1 MTDEAEE
8 DGQDLMDL
16 VQSVPE
22 HVTCHNHVILF
33 PWGSDT
39 FAAHLKAL
47 AIRIEAASGYIEVFD
62 QDEHHW
68 KPAEK
73 KSGNVASIHTGRKP

>member
-47 AIRIEAASGYIEVFD
+47 AIRIDAATASIEVFD
-62 QDEHHW
+62 QDEHVW
-68 KPAEK
+68 KSAVKQQATLTPINA
-73 KSGNVASIHTGRKP
+73 GRKP

>member
-1 MTDEAEE
+1 MTDEVE
-8 DGQDLMDL
+8 DEGQDLGDL
-16 VQSVPE
+16 VQTVPE
-22 HVTCHNHVILF
+22 HVTCRNHVILF

-39 FAAHLKAL
+39 FAAHLNGL
-47 AIRIEAASGYIEVFD
+47 AIRIDADSSYIEVFD

-73 KSGNVASIHTGRKP
+73 TRGNVASIHTGRKP

>member
-1 MTDEAEE
+1 MTE
-8 DGQDLMDL
+8 DDDSPELGELI
-16 VQSVPE
+16 SAVPE
-22 HVTCHNHVILF
+22 HVTCHNHVIVF

-39 FAAHLKAL
+39 FAAHLSGL
-47 AIRIEAASGYIEVFD
+47 AIRIEASSGYIEVFD

-73 KSGNVASIHTGRKP
+73 NRGNVASISQGKKS